1 MGLQTTYRH
10 RTEKQQ
16 TRKGYNIMKITK
28 EVDID
33 YIRSN
38 SWSGAADRV
47 KDLTDSDLTTILN
60 ILEETGD
67 TMTETELNDFLWF
80 DDDIYAD
87 WLGYKDAEDL
97 WHNR

>member
-1 MGLQTTYRH
+1 M
-10 RTEKQQ
+10 
-16 TRKGYNIMKITK
+16 MITK

-47 KDLTDSDLTTILN
+47 KHLTDSDLTTILN

-80 DDDIYAD
+80 NDDIYAD